1 VELGLANTLYT
12 HLLTNLINMN
22 LENPLHL
29 LYITMPFD
37 LPTMTI
43 GFRQLVDRVNM
54 ELICR
59 CNRILYI
66 QMQEMKNEEKNVL
79 KLLEIDET
87 FLHKKAVG
95 LPAQQVLIQKKSFE
109 IKSCFIE
116 SEQRN
121 NVTILYRNDVV

>member
-95 LPAQQVLIQKKSFE
+95 LPAQQVSMQKNLLKS
-109 IKSCFIE
+109 
-116 SEQRN
+116 N
-121 NVTILYRNDVV
+121 LVL